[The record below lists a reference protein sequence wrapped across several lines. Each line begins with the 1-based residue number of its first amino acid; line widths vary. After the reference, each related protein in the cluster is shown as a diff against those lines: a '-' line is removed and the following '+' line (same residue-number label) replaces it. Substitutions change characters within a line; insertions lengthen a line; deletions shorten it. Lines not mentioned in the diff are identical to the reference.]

1 MPGTESNTHN
11 LDQETQRLDSFDS
24 GVSSLGFMGKKE
36 LDKEV
41 GKVVENKDE
50 LKIELINHWYN

>member
-24 GVSSLGFMGKKE
+24 GVSSLGCLGKNE

-41 GKVVENKDE
+41 GKGVENKDE
-50 LKIELINHWYN
+50 LKRELINHWYN